1 MGGKIA
7 QTVFGVAAVLFLLAP
22 IVAIVPLAFTS
33 STFLNYPIQETSLRW
48 FDQLAT
54 DATWQRSIVN
64 SLIIGL
70 SATALSLVLGTLA
83 ALGLRSNALPF
94 AGVFRT
100 LFLLPMVVPAVVLG
114 IGMQILFVR
123 LGLASS
129 YLGVILAHTVLCVP
143 FVVVSV
149 SASLLGINPSVERA
163 AMSLG
168 ATPSTVF
175 RRVTLPLAMPGVIS
189 GGVFAFA
196 TSLDEVVITLFVA
209 GPNQRTLARQMF
221 ASIRENISPVVA
233 AAALLLILST
243 LLLVGG
249 AAYLRWRREQAEKAN
264 GTRAPEPLDAK
275 PELRLNAT

>member
-1 MGGKIA
+1 MGVRIA
-7 QTVFGVAAVLFLLAP
+7 QGLFGTAIVLFLLAP

-33 STFLNYPIQETSLRW
+33 STFLNYPIETYSLRW
-48 FDQLAT
+48 FDQLVI
-54 DATWQRSIVN
+54 DPTWRRSIGN
-64 SLIIGL
+64 SLIIGS
-70 SATALSLVLGTLA
+70 SATLLSLVLGTLA
-83 ALGLRSNALPF
+83 ALGLRGNALPF
-94 AGVFRT
+94 AGAFRT

-129 YLGVILAHTVLCVP
+129 YLGVILAHSVLCVP

-168 ATPSTVF
+168 ATPWTVF
-175 RRVTLPLAMPGVIS
+175 RRVTLPLALPGIIS

-221 ASIRENISPVVA
+221 ASIRENISPAVA
-233 AAALLLILST
+233 AAALLLIIST
-243 LLLVGG
+243 LLL
-249 AAYLRWRREQAEKAN
+249 AAAAAFLRWRRDQSQKAE
-264 GTRAPEPLDAK
+264 G
-275 PELRLNAT
+275 

>member
-1 MGGKIA
+1 MGKQIA
-7 QTVFGVAAVLFLLAP
+7 QTVFGVAMVVFLLAP
-22 IVAIVPLAFTS
+22 IVAIVPLAFTA
-33 STFLNYPIQETSLRW
+33 STFLNYPIDTYSLRW

-54 DATWQRSIVN
+54 DATWQRAITN

-70 SATALSLVLGTLA
+70 SATFLSMVLGTLA
-83 ALGLRSNALPF
+83 ALGLRGNTLPF
-94 AGVFRT
+94 AGAFRT

-149 SASLLGINPSVERA
+149 SASLVGINPSVERA

-168 ATPSTVF
+168 ATPATVF
-175 RRVTLPLAMPGVIS
+175 RRVTLPLALPGVIS

-249 AAYLRWRREQAEKAN
+249 AALLRWRREQNQQSKLPP
-264 GTRAPEPLDAK
+264 AP
-275 PELRLNAT
+275 

>member
-1 MGGKIA
+1 MGTRIA
-7 QTVFGVAAVLFLLAP
+7 QGLFGVAVVLFLLLP

-33 STFLNYPIQETSLRW
+33 STFLNYPIPDYSLRW

-54 DATWQRSIVN
+54 DPTWRRSISN

-70 SATALSLVLGTLA
+70 SATLLSLVLGTLA
-83 ALGLRSNALPF
+83 ALGLRGHALPF
-94 AGVFRT
+94 AGAFRT

-123 LGLASS
+123 LGLGSS

-168 ATPSTVF
+168 APPWTVF
-175 RRVTLPLAMPGVIS
+175 RRVTLPLALPGVIS
-189 GGVFAFA
+189 GAVFALA

-233 AAALLLILST
+233 AAALLLILGT
-243 LLLVGG
+243 LLLAG
-249 AAYLRWRREQAEKAN
+249 AAALLRWRREQSQ
-264 GTRAPEPLDAK
+264 RSEPG
-275 PELRLNAT
+275 